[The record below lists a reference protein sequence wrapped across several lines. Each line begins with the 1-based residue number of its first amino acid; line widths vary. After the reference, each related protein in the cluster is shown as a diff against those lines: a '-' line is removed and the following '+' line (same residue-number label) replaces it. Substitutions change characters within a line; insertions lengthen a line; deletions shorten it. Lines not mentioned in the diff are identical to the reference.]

1 MVKKIRL
8 ELILLL
14 LFSAAWPASGSPAAG
29 APGFARGSTSA
40 AKARPLAQKSVA
52 LQRIDITGIPMIV
65 LYLTVTDEKENSVLG
80 LTDQEMSV
88 LLDGRPQKITS
99 LRSAIHGGEFLAVAL
114 LFDRSGSMKKA
125 MNETKEAAVGFCRR
139 LSVDDQ
145 MAVISF
151 DDQVRVDAPFSSDRL
166 VTENAVRGIGM
177 GLDTALYDAIQV
189 ALDLFQSVGTK
200 RQAILILSD
209 GKDTKSKKQ
218 RDDVLSEAKKKGVP
232 LFTLGLGDSLNE
244 GELLKLSAE
253 TGGQF
258 VKAARAEELMRLYQK
273 IADRLKNQYI
283 LSFVSEFGQDDRWH
297 QLLVRVKDDRES
309 WDSFPRDFIASKG
322 PGVSR
327 ETVSGFERIAAERN
341 YLLYGGIGAGLGLL
355 LGFLFF
361 ILIKV
366 LRPDLTLRSALV
378 VLILLLAL
386 LLGGIVGLVL
396 KAVGTG

>member
-1 MVKKIRL
+1 MTGPEGRKERRQELVKAIRL
-8 ELILLL
+8 GLILS
-14 LFSAAWPASGSPAAG
+14 FIFHPALPGSPQ
-29 APGFARGSTSA
+29 T
-40 AKARPLAQKSVA
+40 SVA
-52 LQRIDITGIPMIV
+52 LQRIDITGIPDIV
-65 LYLTVTDEKENSVLG
+65 LYLTVTDAKENSILG

-114 LFDRSGSMKKA
+114 LFDRSGSMKMA
-125 MNETKEAAVGFCRR
+125 MTETKEAAAGFSRR

-145 MAVISF
+145 LAVISF
-151 DDQVRVDAPFSSDRL
+151 DDRVRIDAPFSSDRE
-166 VTENAVRGIGM
+166 VIDNAVRGIAT
-177 GLDTALYDAIQV
+177 GLDTALYDAVQV
-189 ALDLFQSVGTK
+189 ALDLFQGVGTK

-209 GKDTKSKKQ
+209 GKDTKSRAQ
-218 RDDVLSEAKKKGVP
+218 REDVLSNAKMRGVP
-232 LFTLGLGDSLNE
+232 IFTLGLGDSLNE

-258 VKAARAEELMRLYQK
+258 IKAVRAEDLMRLYQK
-273 IADRLKNQYI
+273 IAERLKNQYR

-297 QLLVRVKDDRES
+297 QLLVRVKADFESSDSPPRE
-309 WDSFPRDFIASKG
+309 FIASKG

-341 YLLYGGIGAGLGLL
+341 YLLYGGVGAGLGLL
-355 LGFLFF
+355 LGFLLF
-361 ILIKV
+361 ILIRI
-366 LRPDLTLRSALV
+366 LRPDLTLRSPV
-378 VLILLLAL
+378 VILIILLTL